1 MPSHELIY
9 FDGAGR
15 AEIVRICLAIAEADW
30 KDTRFEPMD
39 WPTIKPT
46 TPLGSVPVLKVDGV
60 DHVQSV
66 ALARYAGRLAG
77 WYPEDPLEAL
87 VVDEMMESFNEVMS
101 KAPKSSNPEEFKKLR
116 AEFQAGILTQYATF
130 FEAAIQRNGGV
141 GFSKSPSIADIGM
154 RSLVRAISSGDWS
167 HINTKF
173 FESYPGIMATTKM
186 IDENDAIQAYYASE

>member
-1 MPSHELIY
+1 MPSHELLY

-15 AEIVRICLAIAEADW
+15 AEIIRICLTIAKADW
-30 KDTRFEPMD
+30 KDTRFPGKE
-39 WPTIKPT
+39 WPAVKPT

-87 VVDEMMESFNEVMS
+87 VVDEMMDSFNEVMS
-101 KAPKSSNPEEFKKLR
+101 KAPRSSDPDEFKKLR
-116 AEFQAGILTQYATF
+116 EEFQADSLTKYAAF
-130 FEAAIQRNGGV
+130 FEASIQRNGGV

-154 RSLVRAISSGDWS
+154 KTVADAISSGNWD
-167 HINTKF
+167 HIDPKF
-173 FESYPGIMATTKM
+173 FEKYPGILATAKM
-186 IDENDAIQAYYASE
+186 VDENEAIKAYNASK